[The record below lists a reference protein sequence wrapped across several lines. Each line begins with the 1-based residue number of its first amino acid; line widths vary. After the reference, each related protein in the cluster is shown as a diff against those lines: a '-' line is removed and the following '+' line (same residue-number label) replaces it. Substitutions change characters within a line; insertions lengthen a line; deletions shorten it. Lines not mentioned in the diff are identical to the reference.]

1 MDYTPR
7 YIGLYQSGRL
17 KEIANLLEDK
27 LSSCRLC
34 PHKCGTNRH
43 KGEKGICRSGI
54 LPVVSSYGPHFG
66 EEPPL
71 VGFGGSGT
79 IFFTNCNMACIFCQ
93 NYDISH
99 LGYGKEV
106 TFEELADMMIYL
118 QRRGCHNINFVTPTH
133 MIYPIIKSLEIA
145 IPRGLNIPL
154 VYNSGGY
161 DSSETLR
168 LLEGVF
174 DIYMPDFKYAD
185 GEVARRLS
193 GVKNYPEVAKEA
205 VSEMYAQV
213 GDLFIDSRGIAKYGL
228 MVRHLVLPE
237 NMAGSFEVVEVLS
250 GISKNLYL
258 NIMDQYRPVY
268 EAYKEPAIA
277 RRTRI
282 EEVMKV
288 VNHAKKLGM
297 KRVIY

>member
-161 DSSETLR
+161 DSRETLR

-185 GEVARRLS
+185 GDVAMRLS

-237 NMAGSFEVVEVLS
+237 NMAGSFEVVEFLS

-268 EAYKEPAIA
+268 EAYREPAIA
-277 RRTRI
+277 RRTRL
-282 EEVMKV
+282 EEVMEV

>member
-237 NMAGSFEVVEVLS
+237 NMAGSFEVVEFLS

-268 EAYKEPAIA
+268 EAYREPAIA
-277 RRTRI
+277 RRTRL
-282 EEVMKV
+282 EEVMEV

>member
-71 VGFGGSGT
+71 VGYGGSGT

-161 DSSETLR
+161 DSRETLR

-193 GVKNYPEVAKEA
+193 GIKNYPEVVKEA

-213 GDLFIDSRGIAKYGL
+213 GDLFIDSRGVAKYGL

-237 NMAGSFEVVEVLS
+237 NMAGSFEVVEFLS

>member
-71 VGFGGSGT
+71 VGYGGSGT

-133 MIYPIIKSLEIA
+133 MIYPIVKSLEIA

-161 DSSETLR
+161 DSRETLR

-237 NMAGSFEVVEVLS
+237 NMAGSFEVVEFLS

-268 EAYKEPAIA
+268 EAYREPAIA
-277 RRTRI
+277 RRTRL
-282 EEVMKV
+282 EEVMEV

>member
-34 PHKCGTNRH
+34 PHKCDTNRH

-71 VGFGGSGT
+71 VGYGGSGT

-133 MIYPIIKSLEIA
+133 MIYPIVKSLEIA
-145 IPRGLNIPL
+145 ITRGLNIPL

-161 DSSETLR
+161 DSRETLR

-185 GEVARRLS
+185 GDVAMRLS

-213 GDLFIDSRGIAKYGL
+213 GDLFIDRRGIAKYGL
-228 MVRHLVLPE
+228 MVRPLVLPE
-237 NMAGSFEVVEVLS
+237 NMAGSFEVVEFLS

-268 EAYKEPAIA
+268 EAYREPAIA
-277 RRTRI
+277 RRTRL
-282 EEVMKV
+282 EEVMEV
-288 VNHAKKLGM
+288 VNYAKKLGM

>member
-71 VGFGGSGT
+71 VGYGGSGT

-268 EAYKEPAIA
+268 EAYREPAIA
-277 RRTRI
+277 RRTRL
-282 EEVMKV
+282 EEVMEV